1 MCRQKQILTCG
12 VTDSHWLGTEVHLL
26 LLSVGMFYMV
36 FFPFCYR
43 DLSTI
48 IAGCSE
54 ISQPAPRRNLC
65 SDMPAV
71 RENHRAA
78 TLTH

>member
-1 MCRQKQILTCG
+1 MLCKFMSRQKQILTCG

-26 LLSVGMFYMV
+26 LLSVGMFYVV
-36 FFPFCYR
+36 FFSPLCYR

-54 ISQPAPRRNLC
+54 TGTS
-65 SDMPAV
+65 
-71 RENHRAA
+71 
-78 TLTH
+78 